1 MDTDGSCDYA
11 CGLHLVEE
19 VVRQLLPL
27 GFSRAAILRELAHA
41 DSSRDITSLKEVLTA
56 RMAGEEPSKDQEG
69 MSLKSIQVH
78 C

>member
-1 MDTDGSCDYA
+1 MHIRTHCIWF
-11 CGLHLVEE
+11 CGLYPVEE

-27 GFSRAAILRELAHA
+27 GFSRAAILRELSRA
-41 DSSRDITSLKEVLTA
+41 DSSTDIASLKEVLTT
-56 RMAGEEPSKDQEG
+56 RMAGEEPSKDQDG